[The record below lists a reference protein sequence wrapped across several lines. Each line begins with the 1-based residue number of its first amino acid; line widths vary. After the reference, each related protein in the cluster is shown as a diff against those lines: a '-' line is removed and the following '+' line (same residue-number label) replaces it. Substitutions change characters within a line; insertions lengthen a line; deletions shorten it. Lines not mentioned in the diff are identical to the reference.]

1 MRNGPAGPKRD
12 GWRDTPAPTRLD
24 PSRPDR
30 DEILRRH
37 EAAMAAALS
46 TYRDPATGYT
56 VMTADYLA
64 ERGYCC
70 NSGCRHCPWEPGRPE
85 PREAPSGGGNH

>member
-1 MRNGPAGPKRD
+1 MKAGPSGPRRA
-12 GWRDTPAPTRLD
+12 GWATTPHPTRLAPD
-24 PSRPDR
+24 RADR

-37 EAAMAAALS
+37 ERAVAAGLS

-56 VMTADYLA
+56 VFTAAYLA

-70 NSGCRHCPWEPGRPE
+70 SNACRHCPWEGGGSDPE
-85 PREAPSGGGNH
+85 PGA